1 MVKGDTFTDSD
12 LVKLQR
18 LTNLPDGRTLYNEN
32 ACYVADSPESLRRF
46 LDSAM
51 LPTEQ
56 YDVKSVTL
64 QDLLNDF
71 GVSSGEYALEPLALA
86 RFGRLAQA
94 RALAFDVEPY
104 EGAPD
109 ELFVVKL

>member
-1 MVKGDTFTDSD
+1 MAAEGGE
-12 LVKLQR
+12 LVGYSALDR
-18 LTNLPDGRTLYNEN
+18 LEECYEYNEN
-32 ACYVADSPESLRRF
+32 ACYVADSLESLRRF